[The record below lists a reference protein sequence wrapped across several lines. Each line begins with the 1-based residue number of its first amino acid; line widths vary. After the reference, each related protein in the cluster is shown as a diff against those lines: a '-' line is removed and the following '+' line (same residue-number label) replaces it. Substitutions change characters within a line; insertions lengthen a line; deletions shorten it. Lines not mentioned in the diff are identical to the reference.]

1 VSILITSA
9 NSAAAYQLKGK
20 LDNAEVILGDYE
32 ALPSLMI
39 KSGKMIQ
46 LPDPGSIS
54 YSHQMLTL
62 CLDKGI
68 SVIYPLRNDEA
79 ALLKEAE
86 QLFNE
91 YGIKIVITIRVF
103 IFYCL

>member
-1 VSILITSA
+1 MSILITSA
-9 NSAAAYQLKGK
+9 NSADAYQLKSK
-20 LDNAEVILGDYE
+20 LNADEVILGDYE
-32 ALPSLMI
+32 ELPALML

-46 LPDPGSIS
+46 LPSPKSAS

-68 SVIYPLRNDEA
+68 DAVYPLREEEA
-79 ALLKEAE
+79 ILLKEAG

-91 YGIKIVITIRVF
+91 YGINIVDPQ
-103 IFYCL
+103 

>member
-1 VSILITSA
+1 MSILITSA
-9 NSAAAYQLKGK
+9 NSADAYQLKSK
-20 LDNAEVILGDYE
+20 LNADNTILGDYE
-32 ALPSLMI
+32 ELPSLML

-46 LPDPGSIS
+46 LPSPKSAS

-68 SVIYPLRNDEA
+68 QLVYPLREEEA
-79 ALLKEAE
+79 TMLKESE

-91 YGIKIVITIRVF
+91 YEIIII
-103 IFYCL
+103 YQ

>member
-9 NSAAAYQLKGK
+9 NSAAAYQLKTK
-20 LDNAEVILGDYE
+20 LNADQVILGDYE
-32 ALPSLMI
+32 ELPALML

-46 LPDPGSIS
+46 LPNPKFAS

-68 SVIYPLRNDEA
+68 EAVYPLREEEA
-79 ALLKEAE
+79 VLLKEAE
-86 QLFNE
+86 QLFKE
-91 YGIKIVITIRVF
+91 YDINIV
-103 IFYCL
+103 YQ

>member
-1 VSILITSA
+1 MSILITSA
-9 NSAAAYQLKGK
+9 NSADAYQLKSK
-20 LDNAEVILGDYE
+20 LNADGIILGDYE
-32 ALPSLMI
+32 ELPVLML

-46 LPDPGSIS
+46 LPNPKSAS

-68 SVIYPLRNDEA
+68 QTVYPLREEEA
-79 ALLKEAE
+79 MLLKESE

-91 YGIKIVITIRVF
+91 YGITINR
-103 IFYCL
+103 

>member
-9 NSAAAYQLKGK
+9 NSATAYQLKGK
-20 LDNAEVILGDYE
+20 LNADQVILGDYE
-32 ALPSLMI
+32 ELPVLML

-46 LPDPGSIS
+46 LPSPKSAS

-68 SVIYPLRNDEA
+68 EVIYPLREEEA
-79 ALLKEAE
+79 VLLKEAE
-86 QLFNE
+86 QLFKE
-91 YGIKIVITIRVF
+91 YNIDIV
-103 IFYCL
+103 YQ

>member
-1 VSILITSA
+1 MSILITSA
-9 NSAAAYQLKGK
+9 NSADAYQLKSK
-20 LDNAEVILGDYE
+20 LNADNIILGDYE
-32 ALPSLMI
+32 ELPALML

-46 LPDPGSIS
+46 LPNPKSAS

-68 SVIYPLRNDEA
+68 QTIYPLREEEA
-79 ALLKEAE
+79 ILLKESE

-91 YGIKIVITIRVF
+91 YEINII
-103 IFYCL
+103 YQ

>member
-1 VSILITSA
+1 MSILITSA
-9 NSAAAYQLKGK
+9 NSAGAYQLKSK
-20 LDNAEVILGDYE
+20 LNADDTILGDYE
-32 ALPSLMI
+32 DLPVLML

-46 LPDPGSIS
+46 LPNPKSAS

-68 SVIYPLRNDEA
+68 QIVYPLREEEA
-79 ALLKEAE
+79 MLLKEAE

-91 YGIKIVITIRVF
+91 YGIIINH
-103 IFYCL
+103 

>member
-9 NSAAAYQLKGK
+9 NSAAAYQLKSK
-20 LDNAEVILGDYE
+20 LNVDEVILGDYE
-32 ALPSLMI
+32 ELPALML

-46 LPDPGSIS
+46 LPNPKSAS

-68 SVIYPLRNDEA
+68 QTVYPLREEEA
-79 ALLKEAE
+79 ILLKEAE
-86 QLFNE
+86 QLFKE
-91 YGIKIVITIRVF
+91 YDINIE
-103 IFYCL
+103 YHQ

>member
-1 VSILITSA
+1 MSILITSA
-9 NSAAAYQLKGK
+9 NSADAYQLKSK
-20 LDNAEVILGDYE
+20 LNEDDIILGDYE
-32 ALPSLMI
+32 ELPALML

-46 LPDPGSIS
+46 LPNPISAS

-68 SVIYPLRNDEA
+68 QTVYPLREEEA
-79 ALLKEAE
+79 MLLKEAE

-91 YGIKIVITIRVF
+91 YGIIINHLPI
-103 IFYCL
+103 